1 MLGGVITSAMLTGG
15 QGSRASE
22 EHPSHGPGRVAQ
34 QVRDDCD
41 GHHHRSINYVILPC
55 LQMEECDL
63 RRLLLPALLPL
74 PRLGKEVRQ
83 EAHVEGNR
91 RGHVR
96 VSS

>member
-1 MLGGVITSAMLTGG
+1 MS
-15 QGSRASE
+15 S
-22 EHPSHGPGRVAQ
+22 
-34 QVRDDCD
+34 
-41 GHHHRSINYVILPC
+41 VILPC

-63 RRLLLPALLPL
+63 RRFLLPALLPL
-74 PRLGKEVRQ
+74 PGLGKEVRQ